1 MHCKCC
7 DAMLTDF
14 EATRRNA
21 NTFEFVDLCN
31 ECFSEVKHIVP
42 VIERKD
48 LMKPEDF
55 EIEGAEDEYIEDIE
69 DIKEFINYKYL

>member
-1 MHCKCC
+1 M
-7 DAMLTDF
+7 
-14 EATRRNA
+14 
-21 NTFEFVDLCN
+21 DLCN
-31 ECFSEVKHIVP
+31 ECFAEVKHIVP

-55 EIEGAEDEYIEDIE
+55 ELEGVEDEYIEDIE